1 MAESHMSLDILR
13 HLMLNAKKSARRV
26 ALPALILGAIAGN
39 AVAAEPGAWPNIPFP
54 TLGGKQFWT
63 DRYLYSG
70 WRIQEN
76 AVAGHARL
84 LDPGNV
90 RRCWGAYKACR
101 ATFERIRVE
110 RGIEPYQGHLVI
122 LVHGLGRSRASLGGL
137 ERALKTAGYQVA
149 AISYASTRR
158 SVARNADDLNELIEN
173 LEGADRISFVTHSL
187 GGLVVRE
194 VLAREDASWRGRIEV
209 NALVMTAP
217 PSRGS
222 AMADMLQYVPPVNLI
237 LWHGL
242 FDSRTSAVADMPTP
256 DVPFAIIAAGRGG
269 TGWNPILKGDD
280 DLIVSVEETRLEG
293 AAGWMRVD
301 GIHAFVMNYPDSI
314 AAVIDFIE
322 NRRFGEP
329 GVEAIP

>member
-1 MAESHMSLDILR
+1 MSTIR
-13 HLMLNAKKSARRV
+13 KSTRR
-26 ALPALILGAIAGN
+26 AAFPALILGGIAGH
-39 AVAAEPGAWPNIPFP
+39 AMAAETEVWPNIPMP

-63 DRYLYSG
+63 DRYFYSG

-76 AVAGHARL
+76 VVTGHARL

-90 RRCWGAYKACR
+90 RRCWGAYVACR
-101 ATFERIRVE
+101 AVFERIRVE
-110 RGIEPYQGHLVI
+110 RGIEPHAGHLVI

-137 ERALKTAGYQVA
+137 ERALTSAGYRVA
-149 AISYASTRR
+149 AMSYASTRR

-173 LEGADRISFVTHSL
+173 LEGVDRISFVTHSL
-187 GGLVVRE
+187 GGLVVRDL
-194 VLAREDASWRGRIEV
+194 LAREGTPWRGRIAV

-222 AMADMLQYVPPVNLI
+222 RMADILQYVPPVNLI
-237 LWHGL
+237 LWRGL
-242 FDSRTSAVADMPTP
+242 FDSRTRAVATLPAP

-269 TGWNPILKGDD
+269 MGWNPILKGDD
-280 DLIVSVEETRLEG
+280 DLIVSVEETRLDG

-314 AAVIDFIE
+314 AATIDFIE
-322 NRRFGEP
+322 HKRFGEP
-329 GVEAIP
+329 GEEG